1 MTLRQLARHVVNAAA
16 IFAVFVVLVR
26 LAPDGYEKH
35 AEMRCDNSGLPTAV
49 FPDIV
54 KCGAAQVGERRG
66 CSCVRPEAEWTKWY
80 HLGFMPVATAIAA
93 FILLTGPFSVRLIV
107 LNLSV
112 ALAIIAYAIYS
123 VTTDPAYAMVMH
135 LVPFEVLAFCGG
147 ISILYALMHI
157 ARHLLGQGRK
167 HAT

>member
-1 MTLRQLARHVVNAAA
+1 MAPRQLVRHVGNAAA

-35 AEMRCDNSGLPTAV
+35 AEMLCDNSRLPTAV

-66 CSCVRPEAEWTKWY
+66 CSCVRPEADWTKWY
-80 HLGFMPVATAIAA
+80 HLGFMPVTTAITA
-93 FILLTGPFSVRLIV
+93 FILLTGSFSVRLIV

-112 ALAIIAYAIYS
+112 ALAIIAYAIYN
-123 VTTDPAYAMVMH
+123 VTTDPAYAMVMP
-135 LVPFEVLAFCGG
+135 LVPFEVLAFCVG
-147 ISILYALMHI
+147 ISIIYTVMHM
-157 ARHLLGQGRK
+157 ARHFLGRSRK